1 MGNSCGQPPP
11 GIGGMGPSEGP
22 PAFIKEPD
30 SFGAGVFGAGGGV
43 LGAGEDI
50 LGGDAGVLGLG
61 EVLGLIEPPLGSP
74 GPPRGVAPQSS
85 TRTVYSTLP
94 PTPTSILLSPSPD
107 MQEGVARG

>member
-1 MGNSCGQPPP
+1 VGNSCGQPPP

-30 SFGAGVFGAGGGV
+30 SFGAGGGV
-43 LGAGEDI
+43 LDAGEDV

-61 EVLGLIEPPLGSP
+61 EVFGLIEPPLGSP
-74 GPPRGVAPQSS
+74 GPPRGVGPQSS

-94 PTPTSILLSPSPD
+94 PTLTSILLSPSPD
-107 MQEGVARG
+107 MQEDVARG